1 MRGIATICIQTN
13 EFMVGYFIETNSKK
27 VYNLIST
34 PSTNPPKVHDC
45 YLSEPIL
52 FWDIQIKLQ
61 TQLIDTIV
69 NVQQLYGHDLL
80 NLSSTCTDDIQG
92 FNSNT
97 TILDFSCDL
106 LKVDSD
112 ADDILKQWFP
122 KLMGLDVIV
131 CMGRMNLEN
140 SNSD

>member
-34 PSTNPPKVHDC
+34 PSTNPPK
-45 YLSEPIL
+45 

-80 NLSSTCTDDIQG
+80 NLSSTWTDDIQG

-106 LKVDSD
+106 LKVDSE

-131 CMGRMNLEN
+131 CMGRMNLEI